1 MPYRRDFEM
10 ACLFNN
16 TLPKAPGWLRKN
28 QDGTYRSPEAELAY
42 LAYAMRAEADKEQ
55 LKRFDPARTI
65 TAAHMRQINEAL
77 GKEKLL
83 RPLSAKHVRVILS
96 AIGGSPA

>member
-16 TLPKAPGWLRKN
+16 TLPKAPGWLCKN

-55 LKRFDPARTI
+55 LKRFDPARTLVEG
-65 TAAHMRQINEAL
+65 HMLQVNEAL
-77 GKEKLL
+77 RKAGLV
-83 RPLSAKHVRVILS
+83 RPLTAEHIRIVLQV
-96 AIGGSPA
+96 IGGSPV